1 MAIPGQE
8 GGQYVA
14 TGLEHNESG
23 RPRSDA
29 ANHIQMTNKR
39 FQKFELARDNAP
51 PAHYYGDPD
60 ADVGIVCWGS
70 SWGVVV
76 EAIDVLAQKGIK
88 VAAMAPRMVW
98 PLPDKQLLPFME
110 SKRVVLVPEMNYS
123 GQLAQLMR
131 ARYLRELVSVT
142 DYSGGV
148 FTVER
153 LVQEIEGVHQHAR

>member
-60 ADVGIVCWGS
+60 SDVGIVCWGS

-76 EAIDVLAQKGIK
+76 EAIDVLAAEGHQGRCDGATDGL
-88 VAAMAPRMVW
+88 AA
-98 PLPDKQLLPFME
+98 
-110 SKRVVLVPEMNYS
+110 
-123 GQLAQLMR
+123 
-131 ARYLRELVSVT
+131 AR
-142 DYSGGV
+142 
-148 FTVER
+148 
-153 LVQEIEGVHQHAR
+153 